1 MIWFANLLVFF
12 IGGYLSKPAEHFPSL
27 FGDCQFL
34 IEYPYFLPCFISACG
49 SMIGFVI
56 GYFYLKESNP
66 SVVASKKWE
75 ADQNERTAL
84 LRHDTHTNLYIN
96 NDNDDELSSKRV
108 IPKSVSIRHITGA
121 SVTVIFS
128 YS

>member
-1 MIWFANLLVFF
+1 MSFDELFGLLNSFF
-12 IGGYLSKPAEHFPSL
+12 CIGGYLSKPAEHFPSL

-49 SMIGFVI
+49 SVVGFVI

-66 SVVASKKWE
+66 TVLASKKWE

-84 LRHDTHTNLYIN
+84 LRHDVCI
-96 NDNDDELSSKRV
+96 NDNAECKRT
-108 IPKSVSIRHITGA
+108 IPKSVSIRHITKT
-121 SVTVIFS
+121 SVIVIFA